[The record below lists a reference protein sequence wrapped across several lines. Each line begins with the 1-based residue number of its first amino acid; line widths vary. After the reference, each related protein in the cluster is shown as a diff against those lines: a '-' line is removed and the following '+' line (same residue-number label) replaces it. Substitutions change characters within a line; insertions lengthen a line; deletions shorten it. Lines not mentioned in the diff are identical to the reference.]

1 MTTYFVKDNI
11 LFTTNNGKDRNKT
24 PYIPFAEFLQD
35 CAQVNDKD
43 FFIELTN
50 HMVKDELHKLP
61 KPMFIN
67 AIKTIKLFRENYN
80 EWKDISKIKFSSKY
94 RPDAIIIK

>member
-61 KPMFIN
+61 KPELLDFEEY
-67 AIKTIKLFRENYN
+67 F
-80 EWKDISKIKFSSKY
+80 KITTYLK
-94 RPDAIIIK
+94 